1 MTLTDA
7 SGGIQ
12 PMETTIVLTLSGP
25 DRVGIVD
32 EITGAL
38 FDLGANVETSRM
50 ARLGGEFAILM
61 QVVLSAEQRAGLH
74 QALEFLSARG
84 YRFTV
89 AETEEV
95 PPTTC
100 PECLTYE
107 IAVTGADHEGIVH
120 DIAHG
125 LSQRG
130 INITS
135 LETATSPAPVSG
147 TPLFSMTA
155 VVEVPPTVPED
166 EWKPALTEAAHREN
180 VDVRIGPVT
189 KR

>member
-1 MTLTDA
+1 MQ
-7 SGGIQ
+7 S
-12 PMETTIVLTLSGP
+12 TIVLTLSGP
-25 DRVGIVD
+25 DRIGIVD
-32 EITGAL
+32 EITGVL
-38 FDLGANVETSRM
+38 LDLGANVETSRM
-50 ARLGGEFAILM
+50 ARLGGEFAVLM
-61 QVVLSAEQRAGLH
+61 QVVLSAEQRAGLQ

-84 YRFTV
+84 YRYTV

-95 PPTTC
+95 PQTAYT
-100 PECLTYE
+100 ECLAYE
-107 IAVTGADHEGIVH
+107 IEVTGADHEGIVH

-135 LETATSPAPVSG
+135 LETATNPAPVSG

-166 EWKPALTEAAHREN
+166 EWRTALTEAAHREN
-180 VDVRIGPVT
+180 VDVRIGPAQ